1 MTSRSN
7 SVRLAQRAL
16 LNSLAQR
23 DGRGV
28 LQAGF
33 TLIELLIVV
42 IIIGVLASIALPAFL
57 NQQDRAKVNAAQDSV
72 MNAARGC
79 AALQVTGETASFEA
93 VAQTDATA
101 GSCPASGT
109 SMTVISDSDVDTQAT
124 ALLGT
129 SGAVALTGCAA
140 KGNWDP
146 TLAND
151 CTKE

>member
-42 IIIGVLASIALPAFL
+42 IIIGVLAAIALPAFL
-57 NQQDRAKVNAAQDSV
+57 NQQDRAKANAANDSA
-72 MNAARGC
+72 MNAARAC
-79 AALQVTGETASFEA
+79 AANQVTGQESNFEP
-93 VAQTDATA
+93 VSGVSPTT
-101 GSCPASGT
+101 CPASGT
-109 SMTVISDSDVDTQAT
+109 AETYTATLGNVDTDAEAALAVSGSVSLIQCAT
-124 ALLGT
+124 K
-129 SGAVALTGCAA
+129 GAYA
-140 KGNWDP
+140 P
-146 TLAND
+146 TNPPE
-151 CTKE
+151 CTQ